1 MSKGVSPRAGVAPSQ
16 LGRAQRSNAHAPPLH
31 VASSHLEKTQAP
43 PLQAWSQGVRYS
55 CAAAA
60 AAAAAQRRAQRRRIC
75 SGARG
80 GSSGC
85 GRRRRRGSFSEGVRT
100 REGLPTFQVL
110 LLVLRAPRG
119 TRLRAT
125 TAAAQDGGIARCTT
139 NVRPQRD
146 GATAASPRRRSVVDA
161 ATGRA
166 TAAAERARRRRRA
179 LRDGRAAPTRRR
191 DCGCAVVR
199 SSARYGFRAG
209 DLRMAQ
215 A

>member
-1 MSKGVSPRAGVAPSQ
+1 MRQPRRRRVRRSVEASSLVEGGLSARRRRAVAARTRAAIERARAAPARRVLAPRKDAGAAVAGLVAGRPVLLRRRRRRRRPEKGPAPS
-16 LGRAQRSNAHAPPLH
+16 H
-31 VASSHLEKTQAP
+31 
-43 PLQAWSQGVRYS
+43 
-55 CAAAA
+55 
-60 AAAAAQRRAQRRRIC
+60 C

-161 ATGRA
+161 
-166 TAAAERARRRRRA
+166 
-179 LRDGRAAPTRRR
+179 LR
-191 DCGCAVVR
+191 V
-199 SSARYGFRAG
+199 SRAG
-209 DLRMAQ
+209 SLDGVSINASTRTTTLPFSQ
-215 A
+215 TD